1 MGDRIEYL
9 LGATTLWREGEEK
22 KETLMLAGRKGDED
36 ASKSN
41 AQFLQQKTISQ
52 EVRRGRRIDY

>member
-1 MGDRIEYL
+1 MGIRIQCFA
-9 LGATTLWREGEEK
+9 GATSLWREGEEK
-22 KETLMLAGRKGDED
+22 KETLMLAVRKGDED

-41 AQFLQQKTISQ
+41 AQFLQQKTISH